1 MTRRGKFQLAIGV
14 LLLLSLVFA
23 FEIKSFAADSS
34 PRHLYLGLDSVP
46 YSIFI
51 EAQERGLFKD
61 FRTPSKVIAP
71 FPALSNYAW
80 AVIMN
85 TEKIESYQAKY
96 YHFGLNKIVGRLM
109 HEVGKPTYPNRFD
122 FSDDRV
128 IKKIIA
134 YITGGGSVKGEMKHL
149 ADRVLSSNQPRL
161 FFALIGTS
169 DIVAHMKGAKGLH
182 KLLKI
187 VDRELVRIREEHFK
201 KFKEPLVITLV
212 SDHGNTLKSGKIISV
227 KKVLKENNFKLTKR
241 LKGPND
247 VIHHTSGILSVANFF
262 IQDTRKIELAHTLAT
277 QPWSDVVVTFD
288 REKDVFLV
296 ISQKG
301 TLAFEY
307 REEKNE
313 FRIRNLVGEDPLGLA
328 PHLPLGKWIP
338 QSQVLEVSV
347 ETGYPDSL
355 MRIQTGLTQRR
366 VNHPASVIVSL
377 KPGHESGSKF
387 MKFLSK
393 LRGRSG
399 THGAL
404 AALESVGLISSTDH
418 EFPEW
423 VPAREV
429 HKLIEGYDFG
439 KRFEAMTLIW
449 TGNGNCKM
457 RFGQPLLDIPDIA
470 SVQFIVQV
478 FDRQRSRFSRS
489 YDLYKMKL
497 PSGYIQVSS
506 LGNHRF
512 FDVSLPKTP
521 KPEALFQ
528 LKARVLDDNGR
539 VVAKLKTKRLTI
551 MRYKG
556 YSKFPIKKI
565 FNPPKKHLAWH

>member
-1 MTRRGKFQLAIGV
+1 MTRRGKFQSVIGV
-14 LLLLSLVFA
+14 FLFLTLVFI
-23 FEIKSFAADSS
+23 FEIKSFAANSS

-46 YSIFI
+46 CSIFM

-61 FRTPSKVIAP
+61 FHPPSKVIAP

-85 TEKIESYQAKY
+85 TEKMESYQAKY
-96 YHFGLNKIVGRLM
+96 YHFGLNKIVGRLL

-122 FSDDRV
+122 FSDERV
-128 IKKIIA
+128 IKKILA
-134 YITGGGSVKGEMKHL
+134 YITGGGSVKGEMKQLGEKVL
-149 ADRVLSSNQPRL
+149 ASNQPRL

-187 VDRELVRIREEHFK
+187 VDRELVQIREEHFK
-201 KFKEPLVITLV
+201 KFKEPLVVTLV
-212 SDHGNTLKSGKIISV
+212 SDHSNTLKRGKIISV
-227 KKVLKENNFKLTKR
+227 KKVLKENNFNLTKK

-247 VIHHTSGILSVANFF
+247 VIYYSSGILSVANFF
-262 IQDTRKIELAHTLAT
+262 IRDIRKIELAHTLAT

-301 TLAFEY
+301 TLTFEY
-307 REEKNE
+307 HDEKKE
-313 FRIRNLVGEDPLGLA
+313 FRIINLVGADLLGLV

-338 QSQVLEVSV
+338 QSQVLEASV
-347 ETGYPDSL
+347 KTGYPDSL
-355 MRIQTGLTQRR
+355 MRIQTGLTPWR

-377 KPGHESGSKF
+377 KPGYESGSKF

-399 THGAL
+399 THGGL
-404 AALESVGLISSTDH
+404 AALESVGIISSTNYD
-418 EFPEW
+418 FPEW

-457 RFGQPLLDIPDIA
+457 RFGQSLLDIPDIA
-470 SVQFIVQV
+470 SVQFIIQI
-478 FDRQRSRFSRS
+478 FDHQRHRFSRS
-489 YDLYKMKL
+489 YDLYKMKI
-497 PSGYIQVSS
+497 SSRRIQSSS
-506 LGNHRF
+506 LGNPRF
-512 FDVSLPKTP
+512 FDVLLPKTP
-521 KPEALFQ
+521 KPDVLFQ
-528 LKARVLDDNGR
+528 LQARVLDVNGR

-551 MRYKG
+551 MHYKG

-565 FNPPKKHLAWH
+565 FEPPRKHLAWY

>member
-1 MTRRGKFQLAIGV
+1 MTRRRRFLPVIG
-14 LLLLSLVFA
+14 LLFLTLVFV
-23 FEIKSFAADSS
+23 FGIKSFAAESS

-46 YSIFI
+46 YSIFM
-51 EAQERGLFKD
+51 EAQERGLFRD
-61 FRTPSKVIAP
+61 FRSPSKVIST

-85 TEKIESYQAKY
+85 TEKVESYQAKY
-96 YHFGLNKIVGRLM
+96 YHFGLNKVVGRLM
-109 HEVGKPTYPNRFD
+109 QEVGKPAYPNRFD
-122 FSDDRV
+122 FSDDSI

-134 YITGGGSVKGEMKHL
+134 YITGGGSVKGEMRHL
-149 ADRVLSSNQPRL
+149 ARKVLSSNQPRL

-182 KLLKI
+182 KVLKI
-187 VDRELVRIREEHFK
+187 VDRELVLIREEHFK
-201 KFKEPLVITLV
+201 KFKEPLAVTIV

-227 KKVLKENNFKLTKR
+227 KKVLKENNFNLTKK

-247 VIHHTSGILSVANFF
+247 VIHHNSGILSVANFF

-277 QPWSDVVVTFD
+277 QPWADVVVTFD
-288 REKDVFLV
+288 KEKDVFLV
-296 ISQKG
+296 ISQEG

-307 REEKNE
+307 CEEKDE
-313 FRIRNLVGEDPLGLA
+313 FRIRSVVGEDPLGLV
-328 PHLPLGKWIP
+328 PHLPMGKWIP
-338 QSQVLEVSV
+338 QSQVLEASV

-377 KPGHESGSKF
+377 KKGWESGSKF

-404 AALESVGLISSTDH
+404 AGFESVGIICSTDY

-449 TGNGNCKM
+449 TENGNCKM
-457 RFGQPLLDIPDIA
+457 RFGQPLLDIPDID
-470 SVQFIVQV
+470 SVQFTVQV
-478 FDRQRSRFSRS
+478 FDQQRSRFSRS
-489 YDLYKMKL
+489 YDLYEMRL
-497 PSGYIQVSS
+497 PSRYIQASS
-506 LGNHRF
+506 IGNARF
-512 FDVSLPKTP
+512 FDVFLPKNP
-521 KPEALFQ
+521 KQEVLFQ
-528 LKARVLDDNGR
+528 LRARVLDANGR

-556 YSKFPIKKI
+556 YSKVPIKKI
-565 FNPPKKHLAWH
+565 FMPPKKHLAWY

>member
-1 MTRRGKFQLAIGV
+1 MTRRRRFLPVIG
-14 LLLLSLVFA
+14 LLFLTLVFV
-23 FEIKSFAADSS
+23 FGIKSFAAESS

-46 YSIFI
+46 YSIFM
-51 EAQERGLFKD
+51 EAQERGLFRD
-61 FRTPSKVIAP
+61 FRSPSKVIST

-85 TEKIESYQAKY
+85 TEKVESYQAKY
-96 YHFGLNKIVGRLM
+96 YHFGLNKVVGRLM
-109 HEVGKPTYPNRFD
+109 QEVGKPAYPNRFD
-122 FSDDRV
+122 FSDDSI

-134 YITGGGSVKGEMKHL
+134 YITGGGSVKGEMRHL
-149 ADRVLSSNQPRL
+149 ARKVLSSNQPRL

-182 KLLKI
+182 KVLKI
-187 VDRELVRIREEHFK
+187 VDRELARMREEHFK
-201 KFKEPLVITLV
+201 KFKEPLAVTIV

-227 KKVLKENNFKLTKR
+227 KKVLKENNFNLTKKLR
-241 LKGPND
+241 GPND
-247 VIHHTSGILSVANFF
+247 VIHHNSGILSVANFF

-277 QPWSDVVVTFD
+277 QPWADVVVTFD
-288 REKDVFLV
+288 KEKDVFLV
-296 ISQKG
+296 ISQEG

-307 REEKNE
+307 CEEKDE
-313 FRIRNLVGEDPLGLA
+313 FRIRSVVGEDPLGLV
-328 PHLPLGKWIP
+328 PHLPMGKWIP
-338 QSQVLEVSV
+338 QSQVLEASV

-377 KPGHESGSKF
+377 KKGWESGSKF

-404 AALESVGLISSTDH
+404 AGFESVGIICSTDY

-449 TGNGNCKM
+449 TENGNCKM
-457 RFGQPLLDIPDIA
+457 RFGQPLLDIPDID
-470 SVQFIVQV
+470 SVQFTVQV
-478 FDRQRSRFSRS
+478 FDQQRSRFSRS
-489 YDLYKMKL
+489 YDLYEMRL
-497 PSGYIQVSS
+497 PSRYIQASS
-506 LGNHRF
+506 IGNARF
-512 FDVSLPKTP
+512 FDVFLPKNP
-521 KPEALFQ
+521 KQEVLFQ
-528 LKARVLDDNGR
+528 LRARVLDANGR

-556 YSKFPIKKI
+556 YSKVPIKKI
-565 FNPPKKHLAWH
+565 FMPPKKHLAWY

>member
-1 MTRRGKFQLAIGV
+1 MTRRRKFQSAISV
-14 LLLLSLVFA
+14 LLFLTLVFVC
-23 FEIKSFAADSS
+23 EIKSFAEDFS

-46 YSIFI
+46 YPIFM
-51 EAQERGLFKD
+51 EAQERGLFRD
-61 FRTPSKVIAP
+61 FRSPSKVISS

-85 TEKIESYQAKY
+85 TEKVESYQAKY
-96 YHFGLNKIVGRLM
+96 YHFGLNKVVGRLM
-109 HEVGKPTYPNRFD
+109 HEVGKPVYPNQFD

-134 YITGGGSVKGEMKHL
+134 YITGGGSVKGEMRHL
-149 ADRVLSSNQPRL
+149 ARKVLSSNQPRL
-161 FFALIGTS
+161 FFALIGAS

-182 KLLKI
+182 KVLKI
-187 VDRELVRIREEHFK
+187 VDRELVLMREEHFK
-201 KFKEPLVITLV
+201 KFKEPLAVTIV

-227 KKVLKENNFKLTKR
+227 KKVLRENNFNLTKK

-247 VIHHTSGILSVANFF
+247 VIHHNSGILSVANFF
-262 IQDTRKIELAHTLAT
+262 IQDARKIELAQTFAT
-277 QPWSDVVVTFD
+277 QPWADVVVTFD
-288 REKDVFLV
+288 KEKDVFLV
-296 ISQKG
+296 ISQEG

-307 REEKNE
+307 REETDE
-313 FRIRNLVGEDPLGLA
+313 FRIRSVLGEDPLGLV
-328 PHLPLGKWIP
+328 PHLPMGKWIP
-338 QSQVLEVSV
+338 QSQVLEASV

-377 KPGHESGSKF
+377 KKGWESGSKF

-404 AALESVGLISSTDH
+404 AGFESVGIICSTDY

-457 RFGQPLLDIPDIA
+457 RFGQPLLDIPDID
-470 SVQFIVQV
+470 SVQFTVQV
-478 FDRQRSRFSRS
+478 FDQQRSRFSRS
-489 YDLYKMKL
+489 YDLYEMRL
-497 PSGYIQVSS
+497 PSRYIQASS
-506 LGNHRF
+506 IGNARF
-512 FDVSLPKTP
+512 FDVFLPKNP
-521 KPEALFQ
+521 KQEVLFQ
-528 LKARVLDDNGR
+528 LQARVLDANGR

-556 YSKFPIKKI
+556 YSKVPIKKI
-565 FNPPKKHLAWH
+565 FMPPKKHLAWY